1 MGTVYRKTA
10 KGQAEV
16 ETRAHRLLPRLRTAL
31 ILVDGRREEDE
42 LLKLIPGE
50 PEATI
55 KTLIDDGFI
64 EVSAITIDKPRAVA
78 APAVA
83 AGARPDATDS
93 KPPFNAKAFEQHR
106 QAAVRTLNELL
117 GPFAEAAAVKIER
130 CKTWE
135 ELMPALEFAQRTVVN
150 AKGESAAAE
159 FGRQFIEAPPR

>member
-31 ILVDGRREEDE
+31 ILVDGRREEEE

-55 KTLIDDGFI
+55 KTLMDDGFI
-64 EVSAITIDKPRAVA
+64 EVLAVTGDKPRPA
-78 APAVA
+78 APA
-83 AGARPDATDS
+83 
-93 KPPFNAKAFEQHR
+93 KPEDTGPRSGFNPKAFEQHR
-106 QAAVRTLNELL
+106 QGAVRSLNDLL
-117 GPFAEAAAVKIER
+117 GPFAEVAAVKIER
-130 CKTWE
+130 CKTWD
-135 ELMPALEFAQRTVVN
+135 ELMPALEFAQRIVSS
-150 AKGESAAAE
+150 AKGDAAAAE